1 MSSSSPVVALE
12 GVSKTFRIAQR
23 SSRWHGLG
31 IGPTG
36 AFTAVD
42 DVSFSVAR
50 GELVGLVGANGAG
63 KSTLLKL
70 LSRVMHPDS
79 GRITLGGPI
88 MSLLEVG
95 AGFHPELT
103 ARENVFLNGAILG
116 LDTKTV
122 RRSFDDIVAL
132 AGVERFLETPV
143 KRFSSGMRVR
153 LAVAVGLHL
162 DSDAVVLDEVLAVG
176 DAVFQRRC
184 LEVLDDMA
192 ARGQR
197 ATLLVSHNMQT
208 IHQICQRVLVLQNGR
223 LIFDGDPDR
232 AISEY
237 YAQVAGGG
245 PTTGTN
251 LSARTNVHGDGRLVI
266 TDVQLCD
273 DRGQP
278 LAPLVGGSLGVE
290 VRIDLAS
297 CGTSVTLGLRFATRD
312 GRLLATAEQEVEAA
326 DDPTRSDGQLTMR
339 WATPLIPFAAGQY
352 ALSVTVSNADGM
364 MLDVVDDVL
373 AFTVTDV
380 SRPAGS
386 LAAGLATP
394 HIVLD
399 GAWDI
404 APQSELSAPR
414 RSS

>member
-1 MSSSSPVVALE
+1 MSSDRIVTLE
-12 GVSKTFRIAQR
+12 GVTKTFRIANR

-31 IGPTG
+31 RSDLST
-36 AFTAVD
+36 FTAVD

-290 VRIDLAS
+290 VRMDLAS
-297 CGTSVTLGLRFATRD
+297 CGTSVTLGLRFATRH